1 MKGVIAVDFDGTCV
15 THMYPAV
22 GEDIGAEIVLPKL
35 VEKGYRLILYT
46 MRSDEKV
53 EEALKWFEKYE
64 IPIWAVNENP
74 TQKNWTASTKV
85 YANFYIDDAAVGI
98 ALTKRDS
105 NDPKERPFVNW
116 YTTVMIML
124 DRGILD
130 NVDEAKELLD
140 KLEKKYPELY
150 DPGVV
155 FGLNF

>member
-35 VEKGYRLILYT
+35 VEKGYRLI
-46 MRSDEKV
+46 
-53 EEALKWFEKYE
+53 LKWFEKYE